1 MLIAEWEWVLKS
13 PFNAKPNK
21 VDSNLS
27 EYSKEFEVGSHVHQ
41 GSVRGSLLF
50 IITLESLSMELG
62 VPWELFFADDLL
74 IIANLRKS
82 CPSEGM
88 ESKGLHMNMMQT
100 KIMVLISMF
109 LMI

>member
-1 MLIAEWEWVLKS
+1 
-13 PFNAKPNK
+13 
-21 VDSNLS
+21 
-27 EYSKEFEVGSHVHQ
+27 
-41 GSVRGSLLF
+41 
-50 IITLESLSMELG
+50 MELD

-82 CPSEGM
+82 FLSEGM

-100 KIMVLISMF
+100 KILVLISMF

>member
-1 MLIAEWEWVLKS
+1 
-13 PFNAKPNK
+13 
-21 VDSNLS
+21 
-27 EYSKEFEVGSHVHQ
+27 
-41 GSVRGSLLF
+41 
-50 IITLESLSMELG
+50 MELD